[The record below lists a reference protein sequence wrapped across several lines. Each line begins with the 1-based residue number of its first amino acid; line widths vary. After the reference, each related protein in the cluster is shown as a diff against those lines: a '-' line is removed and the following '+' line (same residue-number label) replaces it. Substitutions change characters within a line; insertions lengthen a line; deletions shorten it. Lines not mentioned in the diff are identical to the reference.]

1 MPDTKA
7 SLTLLGRDKSLST
20 IRKAMDRATSSK
32 GSFVLI
38 SGEAGIGKTAV
49 INKISEEAKSKGWV
63 VMSSECF
70 PGKGGDPYLPFISA
84 LKDYLETK
92 ERSNS
97 RDRRTGSGHATLPAS
112 LMGMATQEDITD
124 ERRSIKEL
132 KTDRDRMFENVLD
145 IIKEASKDAPV
156 LFSIDDL
163 HWAEVSTLHLLYYII
178 RSTAQDKVLV
188 VGAYRKEELENPRVR
203 HPLVDVVQR
212 VRQEGF
218 LVSVELDRLNEHD
231 TSRLVKA
238 LSTTT
243 VSDELIKKI
252 HHDTGGNPFF
262 IKEFMRELEGKCNVD
277 PSSITIPASVTLLI
291 KNRLKGL
298 DKVQQEVLQDC
309 AVLGQQFS
317 YDLLRGVSTV
327 DETELVNA
335 LDGLIGFK
343 VLEEKTKGPAINYA
357 FTHSLLREVTYD
369 GLSTARRRMLH
380 TRAGEHLEKLF
391 AGREEQAAYQLAYH
405 YSKTAVM
412 SKAFK
417 YTSMAGQVSYQQ
429 MALEEARQNLEEA
442 LGMLQKLEPDAS
454 HDIKEAELMSTL
466 GCTYNSLG
474 YTHKAL
480 ECHMNALDLTGEQ
493 TAARAMALRNIAE
506 VQIECSLFKESLDT
520 LKTALDI
527 SRKLSDTKGLAESY
541 RDLLWVAVELGDH
554 QAALK
559 YAELGIKEAKKTKDR
574 HLEGKIFIDLGNAYN
589 IRSDVDKAL
598 YYYEEALKVLD
609 HNKHLDQLSRVYNN
623 LGDMLMK
630 SKKYDRALENFE
642 NSIEIARVSGDHRRK
657 TYGELNLAYCMGLMG
672 KLEEALPMLQKTLKQ
687 FEWTEDNYGVAVTI
701 LSIATIQRNAGQ
713 YAAAEENFKKALSL
727 SESKGLEI
735 VSCFVLL
742 EYGLSLKRWGKKE
755 AALKVLDRLIKLKE
769 GLDKKTKIGG
779 IDEGLNE
786 LLELKRS

>member
-1 MPDTKA
+1 MPDAKS
-7 SLTLLGRDKSLST
+7 SLTLLGRDKSLAT
-20 IRKAMDRATSSK
+20 IRKAMDRAVSSK

-49 INKISEEAKSKGWV
+49 ISKISEEAKSKGWV
-63 VMSSECF
+63 IMSSECF

-84 LKDYLETK
+84 LKDYLETM
-92 ERSNS
+92 ERSSS
-97 RDRRTGSGHATLPAS
+97 RHRGHGSAPATLPAS
-112 LMGMATQEDITD
+112 LMGVATQDDLAE

-132 KTDRDRMFENVLD
+132 KSDRERMFENVLD
-145 IIKEASKDAPV
+145 LIKEASKGAPV

-178 RSTAQDKVLV
+178 RSTVSDKVLV
-188 VGAYRKEELENPRVR
+188 VGAYRKEELENPRIR

-212 VRQEGF
+212 VRQEGM
-218 LVSVELDRLNEHD
+218 LVTVELDRLNEHD

-238 LSTTT
+238 LCSTA

-252 HHDTGGNPFF
+252 HHETGGNPFF
-262 IKEFMRELEGKCNVD
+262 IKEFMKELEGKCNVD
-277 PSSITIPASVTLLI
+277 LSSITIPSSVSLLI

-309 AVLGQQFS
+309 AILGQQFN
-317 YDLLRGVSTV
+317 YDLLSGVSTV
-327 DETELVNA
+327 DESELVNA

-343 VLEEKTKGPAINYA
+343 ILEEKARGSNINYA

-369 GLSTARRRMLH
+369 GLSTAKRRILH

-391 AGREEQAAYQLAYH
+391 AGRVEQAAYQLAYH
-405 YSKTAVM
+405 FSKTSVL

-417 YTSMAGQVSYQQ
+417 YTAMAGLVSYQH
-429 MALEEARQNLEEA
+429 MALEEARQNLEDA
-442 LGMLQKLEPDAS
+442 LDLLQKLEPDAS
-454 HDIKEAELMSTL
+454 HEAQEAELMSTL

-474 YTHKAL
+474 HTHKAL

-493 TAARAMALRNIAE
+493 TPERAMALRNIAE

-554 QAALK
+554 ESALK
-559 YAELGIKEAKKTKDR
+559 YAELGIKEAKKAKDR
-574 HLEGKIFIDLGNAYN
+574 HLEGKILIDLGNAYN
-589 IRSDVDKAL
+589 IRSDSDKAL

-609 HNKHLDQLSRVYNN
+609 HNTHLDQLSRVYNN
-623 LGDMLMK
+623 IGDLLMK
-630 SKKYDRALENFE
+630 LKKYDRALENFE

-657 TYGELNLAYCMGLMG
+657 TYGEVNLAFCTGLMG
-672 KLEEALPMLQKTLKQ
+672 KFDQSIPMLEKTLKQ
-687 FEWTEDNYGVAVTI
+687 FEWTEDSYGIAVTI
-701 LSIATIQRNAGQ
+701 LSIGIIQRNAGK
-713 YAAAEENFKKALSL
+713 YSAAEEYFKKAISL
-727 SESKGLEI
+727 TEEKDLEI
-735 VSCFVLL
+735 VNCYALM
-742 EYGLSLKRWGKKE
+742 EYGLSLKRWGKKD
-755 AALKVLDRLIKLKE
+755 AALKVLDKLLKSKE
-769 GLDKKTKIGG
+769 NLDKKTKIGG
-779 IDEGLNE
+779 IDEGLKE
-786 LLELKRS
+786 LMELKTT